1 MIPLVST
8 GLITG
13 EKISSFVTF
22 NVSPAERERGTRC
35 FHMSSKLMDYFN
47 KSPRLGTLSTAD
59 KAGKV
64 DSAVLGSP
72 RMTDEKTV
80 VVGLGKN
87 RTLANLQQNPH
98 AVYLVMEPGATLKDW
113 KGIRVYLKAK
123 NIATSGPALDN
134 YKSQLAKVAGEE
146 VAKMMN
152 AVVNFEVTEVRPL
165 IDMGQGWEKSV

>member
-1 MIPLVST
+1 M
-8 GLITG
+8 
-13 EKISSFVTF
+13 E
-22 NVSPAERERGTRC
+22 
-35 FHMSSKLMDYFN
+35 YFN

-59 KAGKV
+59 KAGKI

-113 KGIRVYLKAK
+113 KGVRVYLTAK
-123 NIATSGPALDN
+123 NIATSGPVLN
-134 YKSQLAKVAGEE
+134 TYKTQMAKVAGEE
-146 VAKMMN
+146 AAKMMA